1 MSFTI
6 LLLLVYIIMSI
17 GTFIAFKR
25 KHKVIGIA
33 LLLVIVLS
41 ILILGYMWVRS
52 PM

>member
-6 LLLLVYIIMSI
+6 LLLFAYIIMSV
-17 GTFIAFKR
+17 GAFIAFKR
-25 KHKVIGIA
+25 KYKVIGIA

-41 ILILGYMWVRS
+41 ILILGYMWVHS